1 MALPANQLEIIKGQ
15 RRVDVGDVLW
25 CEMDLVVYNLPRSD
39 QTLAV
44 TDLTQ
49 TPAAFLVRFPRGL
62 PRRRI
67 IKRLRKWFH
76 IVVGPSAPSTFPP
89 LYAALAPPRRQ
100 NGTPLN
106 NHKNRQQNNAMRKGE
121 THELEMTERKGRNE
135 HESESV
141 ALLLP
146 VGIEIKKRTEALTAS
161 ALYPLYILPHGNTLV
176 LCILLLLEHHLHLD
190 QTELAKPHD
199 IVITVVHI
207 DRDLLPRFHV
217 EVVGNQGEA
226 LVAVRQ
232 SG

>member
-100 NGTPLN
+100 NGTPLIN
-106 NHKNRQQNNAMRKGE
+106 KRNRQQDNAMRKEGE
-121 THELEMTERKGRNE
+121 THEHEMTERKGRNE

-146 VGIEIKKRTEALTAS
+146 VGIEIKKKNRTRFPAS
-161 ALYPLYILPHGNTLV
+161 ALFLFYI
-176 LCILLLLEHHLHLD
+176 IA
-190 QTELAKPHD
+190 QIEL
-199 IVITVVHI
+199 
-207 DRDLLPRFHV
+207 
-217 EVVGNQGEA
+217 
-226 LVAVRQ
+226 
-232 SG
+232 